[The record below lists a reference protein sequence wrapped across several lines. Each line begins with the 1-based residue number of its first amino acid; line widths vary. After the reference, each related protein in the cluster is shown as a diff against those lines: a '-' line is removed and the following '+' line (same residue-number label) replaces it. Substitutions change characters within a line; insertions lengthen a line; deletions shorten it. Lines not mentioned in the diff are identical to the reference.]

1 MLKYYYHRI
10 IGAGFYF
17 VFIFLAREKQ
27 PVLSLI
33 ELKVNDSE

>member
-10 IGAGFYF
+10 IGAGSYSFSY
-17 VFIFLAREKQ
+17 FLAREKQ

-33 ELKVNDSE
+33 KLKVNDSE